1 MTQAAS
7 KVVVVRLGRNPI
19 STITSRNIHLSPA
32 LHHQMPKPDPKLVLK
47 RTKNQVEFSYLKYLD
62 LLKNALFRLLLSP

>member
-7 KVVVVRLGRNPI
+7 RVVVVRLGRNPV
-19 STITSRNIHLSPA
+19 SSITSRNIHLSPA

-47 RTKNQVEFSYLKYLD
+47 RTKNQVDFSSLKD
-62 LLKNALFRLLLSP
+62 WI